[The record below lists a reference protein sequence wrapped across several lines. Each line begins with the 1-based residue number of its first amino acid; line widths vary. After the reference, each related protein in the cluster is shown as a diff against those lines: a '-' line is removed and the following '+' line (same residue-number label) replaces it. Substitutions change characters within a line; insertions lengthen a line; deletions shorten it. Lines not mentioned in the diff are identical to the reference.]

1 MGNRPPST
9 EIAAYAVAHV
19 YCRRCKAQPGEPC
32 IRQAEA
38 WRTACRVR
46 FADGAREYAPL
57 WRDAHKPAQPPEP
70 VLAGVTRAT
79 EPLPAEDEETCPF

>member
-9 EIAAYAVAHV
+9 EIAAYAVGKV

-32 IRQAEA
+32 IEQAEK

-46 FADGAREYAPL
+46 FADAAREYVPL
-57 WRDAHKPAQPPEP
+57 WKDANKPAAPPEP

-79 EPLPAEDEETCPF
+79 VSPPAEAEETCPF